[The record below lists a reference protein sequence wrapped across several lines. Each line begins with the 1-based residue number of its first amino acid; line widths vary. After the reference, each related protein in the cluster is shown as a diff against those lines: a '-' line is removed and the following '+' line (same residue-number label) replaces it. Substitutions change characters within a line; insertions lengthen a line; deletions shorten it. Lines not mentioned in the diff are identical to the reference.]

1 MLDTPPLHA
10 KCYPAPSTAS
20 WSVGAAEL
28 FTAFALTD
36 ECCVSGA
43 CIRTRHPA
51 ARVRGLLPDGWRHRA
66 LGVRAEA
73 SRARA
78 RGAARSAI
86 CFCLY
91 VTEIDPERMSVPFE
105 CFLRVERK
113 EPQAATSSSGRRKSC
128 WTPTSITLTASR
140 SPLPHPTKTSSKVR
154 KHQPVPLVYL

>member
-10 KCYPAPSTAS
+10 KCYPAPTTAS

-28 FTAFALTD
+28 FAAFALTD

-43 CIRTRHPA
+43 RIRTRHPA
-51 ARVRGLLPDGWRHRA
+51 ARVH
-66 LGVRAEA
+66 
-73 SRARA
+73 ARA

-86 CFCLY
+86 CICLY
-91 VTEIDPERMSVPFE
+91 VTEVDPERMSVPFE

-128 WTPTSITLTASR
+128 WTPASITLTAST
-140 SPLPHPTKTSSKVR
+140 SPLLSPTKNSSKTR
-154 KHQPVPLVYL
+154 NTTPCR